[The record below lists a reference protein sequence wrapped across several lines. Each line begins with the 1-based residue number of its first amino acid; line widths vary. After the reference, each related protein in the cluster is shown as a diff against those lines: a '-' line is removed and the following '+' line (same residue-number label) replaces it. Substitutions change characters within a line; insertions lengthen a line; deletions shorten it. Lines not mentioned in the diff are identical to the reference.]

1 MKIKEVE
8 ECLQVPR
15 ATIRFYEKEGLI
27 NPKKGENGYR
37 EYSDYDI
44 LILKKII
51 VLRKLG
57 FSVAD
62 IEDVLDRAKPLSEV
76 VSSNITNLENQIE
89 ELQGALK
96 VCRKL
101 QEAREEI
108 ETFDQ
113 DKYWNVIQEEEK
125 QGNKFFDIAKDV
137 AKFEKN
143 VILEYFGITDIE
155 GNRLVSIPKAIF
167 LVIISVMIF
176 GLMRCYFDG
185 VWNIR
190 TFAEGIKMLL
200 AIIILE
206 IIVGIPIYFAGKK
219 NPDVIK
225 NRGKIKLIIYT
236 GMLLLFVV
244 LIMLLVSI

>member
-62 IEDVLDRAKPLSEV
+62 IE
-76 VSSNITNLENQIE
+76 
-89 ELQGALK
+89 
-96 VCRKL
+96 
-101 QEAREEI
+101 
-108 ETFDQ
+108 
-113 DKYWNVIQEEEK
+113 
-125 QGNKFFDIAKDV
+125 
-137 AKFEKN
+137 
-143 VILEYFGITDIE
+143 

-167 LVIISVMIF
+167 LVIISVLIF
-176 GLMRCYFDG
+176 GLMQCYFDG

-190 TFAEGIKMLL
+190 TFAEGLKMLL